1 MAGKR
6 HKRRQSAFGRGLQ
19 TVLSII
25 AVLMVVVLTL
35 AAWGGYEVTNSVKSL
50 PNLNLNGIEVGGLSR
65 DEIASE
71 LQAANWDE
79 ILSQPLN
86 VSVPLNISFRLDRSQ
101 TGMAVTSEEAAEW
114 ISSVGHSGHWLEN
127 LELWISAWVS
137 GTVPVTL
144 AEKTPNETYIRANV
158 KAAVNRFDQLAGS
171 GEILLDKPSERIT
184 LVKGGGQVRLD
195 EEKIYQAVLEALR
208 GGSTE
213 LEYTELEGS
222 VTAPDF
228 AAVYRDVAVEA
239 QDAYF
244 TETFEVVP
252 EVIGCTFDVEEAMRI
267 WENAELGE
275 KVTIPLTTTAPE
287 VRAEELSALLYRDRL
302 CFMTTNYW
310 DSTAN
315 RINNIHLAADKL
327 NGAVVLPGQVFSYNN
342 TIGERTEEAG
352 FLLAGAY
359 ADGEVIEEV
368 GGGICQVSSTL
379 YCAAMYAQMTTTMRQ
394 NHYFA
399 VGYLSMG
406 YDATVSWTSP
416 DYRFRNDREYPV
428 KIVTYYDDHSVTV
441 EFWGTNTD
449 GTHVSPYSK
458 SYEVYDETWGCLI
471 GYGVTTIRQIL
482 DANDNVVN
490 TIQEPTGIY
499 HLHDQDIDWP
509 PEKEAADA
517 AAAMGAAVT
526 VFG

>member
-1 MAGKR
+1 MAAKR
-6 HKRRQSAFGRGLQ
+6 HKRRQSTFGQGLQ
-19 TVLSII
+19 TVLSIF
-25 AVLMVVVLTL
+25 AVLMVLLLTL
-35 AAWGGYEVTNSVKSL
+35 AAWGGYEVTNSEKSL
-50 PNLNLNGIEVGGLSR
+50 PNLSLNGIDVGSQSR
-65 DEIASE
+65 DEIAAR
-71 LQAANWDE
+71 LQQADWDS
-79 ILSQPLN
+79 ILSQPLE
-86 VSVPLNISFRLDRSQ
+86 VSMPLNISFRLDRSQ
-101 TGMAVTSEEAAEW
+101 TGMAVTSEEAADW
-114 ISSVGHSGHWLEN
+114 ISAIGHRGHWLDN
-127 LELWISAWVS
+127 LQIWVS
-137 GTVPVTL
+137 SWLSGSMPVTL

-184 LVKGGGQVRLD
+184 LVKGGGQVSLD
-195 EEKIYQAVLEALR
+195 EEKIYQAVLDALR
-208 GGSTE
+208 SGSTE
-213 LEYTELEGS
+213 LAYTELEGS

-228 AAVYRDVAVEA
+228 GAVYQDVAVEA

-244 TETFEVVP
+244 TDTFEVVP
-252 EVIGCTFDVEEAMRI
+252 EVIGCTFDVEEAMRL
-267 WENAELGE
+267 WESAGLGE
-275 KVTIPLTTTAPE
+275 KVTIPLSTTIPE
-287 VRAEELSALLYRDRL
+287 VCASDLSSLLYRDRL

-310 DSTAN
+310 DSTEN
-315 RINNIHLAADKL
+315 RINNIHLAADRI
-327 NGAVVLPGQVFSYNN
+327 NEMIVLPGEVFSYNN
-342 TIGERTEEAG
+342 AIGERTEEAG

-359 ADGEVIEEV
+359 ADGEVIEEI

-399 VGYLSMG
+399 VSYLSMG
-406 YDATVSWTSP
+406 YDATVSWTTP

-428 KIVTYYDDHSVTV
+428 KIVAYYDDHSVTI

-449 GTHVSPYSK
+449 GTHVSPYST

-471 GYGVTTIRQIL
+471 GYGVTTIRRIL
-482 DANDNVVN
+482 DENDNVVN
-490 TIQEPTGIY
+490 TIYEPTGIY

-517 AAAMGAAVT
+517 AAAIGAAVT